1 MLKLIAGVI
10 RTRSL
15 LVIWNGKL
23 ESGRVTLLTVNTK
36 VSTVASATMSFIRKN
51 DVLRERQQNVF
62 GYV

>member
-1 MLKLIAGVI
+1 
-10 RTRSL
+10 L